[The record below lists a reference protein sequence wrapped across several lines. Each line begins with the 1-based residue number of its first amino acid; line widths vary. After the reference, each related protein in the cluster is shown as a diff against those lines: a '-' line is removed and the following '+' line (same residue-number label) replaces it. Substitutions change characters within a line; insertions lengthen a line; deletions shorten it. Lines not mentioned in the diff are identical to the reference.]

1 VLWPADRPAHEDH
14 DPATFTINKVRWNER
29 KHLKLL
35 FTSLAIHSIT
45 ANCGGLRMGSGAM
58 LGIGH
63 LGSRWVFV
71 LALMIGVAGCGG
83 NPTRFNDDRRPGQ
96 QASVA
101 PTARPPGVTDN
112 AKGKASYTSPPRTT
126 VTGLPSG
133 KSASLGN
140 SAVHVVKRGDTVN
153 KISRL
158 HPKPVAEIA
167 KANAKA
173 EDALKAPESTALPLF
188 HWPVQGRII
197 ASFGSLLD
205 GGRNDGINLAV
216 PEGSPVKAA
225 EDGIVSYAGNGFKG
239 HGNLVLIRHSNG
251 YFTVYAHAKELLV

>member
-1 VLWPADRPAHEDH
+1 
-14 DPATFTINKVRWNER
+14 
-29 KHLKLL
+29 
-35 FTSLAIHSIT
+35 
-45 ANCGGLRMGSGAM
+45 MGSGAM

-71 LALMIGVAGCGG
+71 LALMIAVAGCGR
-83 NPTRFNDDRRPGQ
+83 NPSRLNDE

-101 PTARPPGVTDN
+101 PTTRPPGVTDSG
-112 AKGKASYTSPPRTT
+112 KGKASYTSPPRKT

-140 SAVHVVKRGDTVN
+140 SAVHVVKRGDTLN

-158 HPKPVAEIA
+158 HREPVAEIA

-173 EDALKAPESTALPLF
+173 EDPLTAETTALPMF

-205 GGRNDGINLAV
+205 GVRNDGINLAV
-216 PEGSPVKAA
+216 PEGTLVKAA

-251 YFTVYAHAKELLV
+251 YFTIYAHSKELLVNRGDQIKRGQIIALSGQTGNVSAPQLHFEVRRGGKPLDPMRFLKS

>member
-1 VLWPADRPAHEDH
+1 
-14 DPATFTINKVRWNER
+14 
-29 KHLKLL
+29 
-35 FTSLAIHSIT
+35 
-45 ANCGGLRMGSGAM
+45 MGSGAM
-58 LGIGH
+58 LGIGQ
-63 LGSRWVFV
+63 LGSRWLFV
-71 LALMIGVAGCGG
+71 LALTIGVAGCG
-83 NPTRFNDDRRPGQ
+83 NPSRLNDEHRPGQ

-101 PTARPPGVTDN
+101 STSSPPGVIDS
-112 AKGKASYTSPPRTT
+112 AKGKASYTSPRRTT
-126 VTGLPSG
+126 VTGLSSG
-133 KSASLGN
+133 KSASLGH

-216 PEGSPVKAA
+216 PEGTPVKAA

-251 YFTVYAHAKELLV
+251 YFTVYAHAKELLVKHGDQIKRGQVIAHSGQTGNVNAPQLHFEVRKDATPIDPMRFLKSER